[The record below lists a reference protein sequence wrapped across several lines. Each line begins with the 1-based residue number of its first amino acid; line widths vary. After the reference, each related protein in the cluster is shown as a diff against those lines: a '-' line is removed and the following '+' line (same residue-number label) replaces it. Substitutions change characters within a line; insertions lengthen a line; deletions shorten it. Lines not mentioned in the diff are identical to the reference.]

1 MKTCAIC
8 VVAFMNSQMSMIE
21 AKKHKTK
28 QTQEDPLV
36 MNCPDL
42 CPDTIPDY
50 RNKEKCDDKAF
61 EGCMCTY
68 DADTANPFES
78 CHLLCDIDGTW
89 SMTCLRQR
97 FAPGNNDGGR
107 DNKSDEDDQTNKS
120 ADENELC
127 TCPNKNPLEKTNYAN
142 TCDGDLWGLC
152 RKTCTYDD
160 ESGCKNVCVGNEWVE
175 ECVEHFDSHSTL
187 SCENGRCSLSEECQ
201 IPRDGYSITG
211 QHLSGMLGEYLLTP
225 DGCTG
230 SCTGCVLSSSGRS
243 KSILISQGLVC
254 ASVATSLI
262 VMLFS

>member
-1 MKTCAIC
+1 MKTCAISL
-8 VVAFMNSQMSMIE
+8 VAIMNSQMSTTID
-21 AKKHKTK
+21 AKKQKTK
-28 QTQEDPLV
+28 QTQEEDLLV

-50 RNKEKCDDKAF
+50 RNKENCDDKAF

-68 DADTANPFES
+68 DEDANPSES

-97 FAPGNNDGGR
+97 FAPGNNNDNGGK
-107 DNKSDEDDQTNKS
+107 DNKSDEDQST
-120 ADENELC
+120 DENELC
-127 TCPNKNPLEKTNYAN
+127 TCPNKNPLEKSNYPN
-142 TCDGDLWGLC
+142 TCDGDLWSLC

-175 ECVEHFDSHSTL
+175 ECVEHFEPHSTL

-230 SCTGCVLSSSGRS
+230 SCTGCVLHSSGWSRS
-243 KSILISQGLVC
+243 VLISQGLVC
-254 ASVATSLI
+254 ASVAASLI
-262 VMLFS
+262 MMLFS